1 MANKTLIFSILA
13 VFFSTLAFS
22 QGVTTVVL
30 DAGHGGKD
38 PGNLGTGKYKQREK
52 DVALDVT
59 LKLGAYIV
67 EAFPDV
73 KVIYTRSTDVFVP
86 LHRRTEIANSA
97 HADLFISIHCNA
109 ASNTSVYGT
118 ETYVMG
124 FKYSQNNLEL
134 TKKENAVIFLEADY
148 DQNYDGLDMNNPES
162 NIIAALYQNAFLD
175 QSINFANFV
184 ERQFVER
191 VGRKSRGVKQSVLF
205 VMNRTTMPSALI
217 ELGFLSNPTEESYLQ
232 SEEGKVYMASAI
244 FRAFKDYK
252 NTVEGIQNF
261 GEVPKKGAEL
271 SSKAVESEGKPTSKE
286 LYKKYELVF
295 KVQVVSSE
303 KQLSRREREYEAG
316 MLEEMK
322 LDGRFKYFFSTHL
335 NYEEAKAAVSKAKK
349 QGFQSAFVVALKNG
363 NSIAL
368 SEALKK

>member
-1 MANKTLIFSILA
+1 M
-13 VFFSTLAFS
+13 LAFS

-38 PGNLGTGKYKQREK
+38 PGNLGTGKYKLREK
-52 DVALDVT
+52 DIALDVT
-59 LKLGAYIV
+59 LKLGQYIS

-73 KVIYTRSTDVFVP
+73 KVIYTRKTDEFIP
-86 LHRRTEIANSA
+86 LHKRTEIANSA
-97 HADLFISIHCNA
+97 HADLFISIHCNGV
-109 ASNTSVYGT
+109 SNTSVYGT

-124 FKYSQNNLEL
+124 FKYSKNNLEL
-134 TKKENAVIFLEADY
+134 TKKENAVIFLEDDY
-148 DQNYDGLDMNNPES
+148 DQNYDGLDMDNPES
-162 NIIAALYQNAFLD
+162 NIIAALYQTAFLD

-184 ERQFVER
+184 ERQFSER

-217 ELGFLSNPTEESYLQ
+217 ELGFLSNPTEEAYLQ
-232 SEEGKVYMASAI
+232 TEEGKVYMASAI
-244 FRAFKDYK
+244 FRAFRDYK
-252 NTVEGIQNF
+252 HTVEGVENF
-261 GEVPKKGAEL
+261 GTIPKKDIETKTEDGKTAE
-271 SSKAVESEGKPTSKE
+271 KPSSKE
-286 LYKKYELVF
+286 LYEKYELVF

-303 KQLSRREREYEAG
+303 KQLTRREREYEDG
-316 MLEEMK
+316 MLEEKK

-335 NYEEAKAAVSKAKK
+335 NYDEAKAAVSKAKK